1 MWKGS
6 IGFGMVQIP
15 VKLYKSV
22 EAKDIRFHTLHTVCG
37 SRIQMPKW
45 CPKCEKHLP
54 PEELVKGYPLD
65 EKAGSY
71 VQVNGQDFEMLPLSS
86 IKSIQVDGF
95 VPSIDDP
102 RWFDST
108 YVLSPEEVGVH
119 AFVLFAKAM
128 KEMNLLGIG
137 KIAIRDRESLCAVRP
152 DETGL
157 LFLQTL
163 FWGDE
168 LRDYSDLHVGADVS
182 EKEMEMAKMLI
193 KAMVKPIQLDAYKDN
208 YRDALVE
215 LISAKLEGRK
225 LEPLPEAKKPEGDL
239 VEQLMASLKAV
250 EAEPAKVW

>member
-22 EAKDIRFHTLHTVCG
+22 EEKAIHFNTLHSVC
-37 SRIQMPKW
+37 STRIQMPKF
-45 CPKCEKHLP
+45 CPKCEKHVP
-54 PEELVKGYPLD
+54 AEELVKAYPLD

-71 VQVNGQDFEMLPLSS
+71 VPLTEQDFGMLPLSS
-86 IKSIQVDGF
+86 IKSIKIDGF
-95 VPSIDDP
+95 IKSVDDP
-102 RWFDST
+102 RWFNT
-108 YVLSPEEVGVH
+108 VYILSPEEVGVH

-137 KIAIRDRESLCAVRP
+137 KIAIRERESLCAIRP
-152 DETGL
+152 DDTGL

-163 FWGDE
+163 YWGDE

-193 KAMVKPIQLDAYKDN
+193 KAMVKPIQLDAYKDE
-208 YRDALVE
+208 YRNALVE
-215 LISAKLEGRK
+215 LISAKLEGK
-225 LEPLPEAKKPEGDL
+225 TIEAPPPEKQAEGDL
-239 VEQLMASLKAV
+239 VEQLMASLKAM
-250 EAEPAKVW
+250 EPAKA